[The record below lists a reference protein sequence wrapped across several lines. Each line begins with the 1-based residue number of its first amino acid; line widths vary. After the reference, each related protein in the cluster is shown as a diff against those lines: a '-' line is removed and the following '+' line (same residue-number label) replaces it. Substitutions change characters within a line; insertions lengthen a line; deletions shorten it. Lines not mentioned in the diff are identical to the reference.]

1 MTSLDM
7 VMVKRKEMVSECQ
20 VVACEAH
27 ITLALHYTQPCTVPL
42 RRHDIVIGVNIVSL
56 TDD

>member
-1 MTSLDM
+1 M